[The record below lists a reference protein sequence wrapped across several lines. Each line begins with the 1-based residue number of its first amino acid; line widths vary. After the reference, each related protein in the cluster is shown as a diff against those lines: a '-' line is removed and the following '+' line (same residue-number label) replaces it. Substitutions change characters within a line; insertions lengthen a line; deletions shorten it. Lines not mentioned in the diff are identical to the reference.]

1 MIKHPIRKF
10 AGLTVL
16 YIVLILGIFLLQ
28 FRSETVISESF
39 GNMRLQLT
47 ETQTQNTD
55 RQLKNRFQISF
66 RGLVLSGDDTHP
78 VYLTTTTAEEPL
90 PVALTGWRKNGD
102 LSFTLYFEN
111 NVSLLFSVSDTTQEA
126 LLSIIASLPENA
138 ENLSILYKP
147 SGGYLVTEKTESQ
160 TIISSKSSQYQA
172 HAAAISD
179 DRFTILPQ
187 EPVIS
192 YGIYDPTEIFD
203 FTSVHGIAA
212 ATETAYTSA
221 IQQFTGNFIRLFS
234 SSISDSLPEQTVTS
248 YIAAMAANGDY
259 STAIG
264 QIPDSIRRSAR
275 RTYLSAPF
283 FDSLVSMNN
292 SLVMQLENRESM
304 ISYAISQHSFDV
316 FKIHNLAE
324 TLCILDSRQDAI
336 NLVSMPNQLNNF
348 EPSAAQAAGILNTY
362 TRLSGLDSELAAH
375 LIPVLEPCL
384 GAIAKACTVV
394 NDQLHLQEDNV
405 SVSVPDSVL
414 TGTALI
420 KYGRLTGNNS
430 YAETGYLLITTLLNT
445 TEMNLR
451 LMGEIY
457 PILIPDNKFYPHIE
471 IFANATETGENTI
484 WAWTA
489 ALSTGYSRDAAGNIT
504 LSVDFPQGAAHYI
517 IINGIESF
525 RRIDLYNIAFRTDPR
540 FESYNSSGYV
550 YNSTL
555 KTLFLKS
562 LHRTRTEQI
571 KLYYDRVQTAG
582 SAPETTDTNSTVANI
597 LPADENTT
605 GSTTLGIETGTAAA
619 SVQTGTSET

>member
-126 LLSIIASLPENA
+126 LLSIIASLPESA

-304 ISYAISQHSFDV
+304 ISYAITQHSLDV

-336 NLVSMPNQLNNF
+336 NLVSMPEQLDNF
-348 EPSAAQAAGILNTY
+348 EPTAAQAAGILNTY
-362 TRLSGLDSELAAH
+362 TRLSSLDSELAAH
-375 LIPVLEPCL
+375 LIPVLGSCL
-384 GAIAKACTVV
+384 EAVAKACTLA
-394 NDQLHLQEDNV
+394 NEQLLLQEDDV

-420 KYGRLTGNNS
+420 KYGLLTGNNS
-430 YAETGYLLITTLLNT
+430 YTETGYLIITTLLNT
-445 TEMNLR
+445 TEIKLR

-457 PILIPDNKFYPHIE
+457 PVLIPDNKFYPHIE
-471 IFANATETGENTI
+471 IFAKASETGGNTI

-571 KLYYDRVQTAG
+571 KLYYDTVQTAG
-582 SAPETTDTNSTVANI
+582 SAPETADTNSTVANI

>member
-39 GNMRLQLT
+39 GNMRLQLS
-47 ETQTQNTD
+47 ETQAQNSV

-126 LLSIIASLPENA
+126 LLSIIASLPESA

-172 HAAAISD
+172 YAAAISD

-394 NDQLHLQEDNV
+394 NEQLLLQEDDV

-489 ALSTGYSRDAAGNIT
+489 ALSTGYSRDAAGNLT
-504 LSVDFPQGAAHYI
+504 LSVDFSQGDAHYI

-605 GSTTLGIETGTAAA
+605 GSTTLGIKTGTAAA

>member
-126 LLSIIASLPENA
+126 LLSIIASLPESA

-489 ALSTGYSRDAAGNIT
+489 ALSTGYSRDAAGNLT
-504 LSVDFPQGAAHYI
+504 LSVDFSQGDAHYI

-571 KLYYDRVQTAG
+571 KLYYDKVQA
-582 SAPETTDTNSTVANI
+582 AVPEPEATDNSSTVANI

>member
-10 AGLTVL
+10 LGLTVL

-39 GNMRLQLT
+39 GNMRLQLI
-47 ETQTQNTD
+47 ETQTQNIA

-78 VYLTTTTAEEPL
+78 VYLTTTATEEPL

-187 EPVIS
+187 EPIVS
-192 YGIYDPTEIFD
+192 YGIYNPAEIFD

-259 STAIG
+259 STAIS
-264 QIPDSIRRSAR
+264 QIPDSIRRSTR

-292 SLVMQLENRESM
+292 SLIMQLENRESM

-316 FKIHNLAE
+316 FKIYNLAE

-362 TRLSGLDSELAAH
+362 TRLSGLDSELAAY

-504 LSVDFPQGAAHYI
+504 LSVDFPQGDAHYI

-582 SAPETTDTNSTVANI
+582 PAPETTDNDSTVANT
-597 LPADENTT
+597 LPADGNITR
-605 GSTTLGIETGTAAA
+605 STASGMETETSAD
-619 SVQTGTSET
+619 SVQTDISET